1 MNVSSSKITQR
12 SIAMQKAMKKVRKSI
27 ATRQMNDVLNMQN
40 DSIKILIHDSSLNSL
55 VLVYLERNVD
65 QSKSWKDLY
74 KLLSIKNESIMI
86 ETFNDSSKFRS
97 IVIKS
102 YYEND
107 TDSNSIELL
116 FTFNESSQSFI
127 EFTRSF
133 IKYQSI
139 MS

>member
-1 MNVSSSKITQR
+1 
-12 SIAMQKAMKKVRKSI
+12 MQKAMKKVRKSI